1 MLNFAL
7 NKTLAVLLIGAAFT
21 VALAPGAFANP
32 AGSSDQIYVNP
43 STGFASPMP
52 QSTHDATSSPGNPAG
67 SSDQIY
73 VNPSTGFASPMPQS
87 THEATSSPAP
97 QPTIDEPSG
106 FDWPSAAIGAAAIGG
121 LLLILMGAT
130 VGAGRTG
137 RGPLAGQ
144 RATGT

>member
-7 NKTLAVLLIGAAFT
+7 NKRLVALLIGAAFT
-21 VALAPGAFANP
+21 GALAPGASAES
-32 AGSSDQIYVNP
+32 AGPKDQIYVNP
-43 STGFASPMP
+43 STGFASPTSP
-52 QSTHDATSSPGNPAG
+52 SSQRDAASDLPPGYTRRYVG
-67 SSDQIY
+67 SSMS
-73 VNPSTGFASPMPQS
+73 VVPV
-87 THEATSSPAP
+87 HEATGSPAP

-121 LLLILMGAT
+121 LLLILLAAT

-144 RATGT
+144 RAAGT

>member
-21 VALAPGAFANP
+21 VALAPGAFA
-32 AGSSDQIYVNP
+32 
-43 STGFASPMP
+43 
-52 QSTHDATSSPGNPAG
+52 NPAG